1 MKRNKKIATSFKGV
15 FIIMSASLLVVT
27 VGIVALLAYIFNLTE
42 LLIIYLSPDLGWF
55 VILIWIVSSIVVGLL
70 CSFFFGKIIMKPVD
84 EMVYAMT
91 QLSEGVYD
99 ISVDLGNRNA
109 LKKLSDCLNILSKEL
124 KKNETLSND
133 FINNFSHELKTPLV
147 SIVGLIS
154 LMKQPNFPENKRL
167 EYLNII
173 EEEANRLASM
183 TTNILNLSKLENQSI
198 VSDKERYNISEQIRS
213 CVLLLEKKWE
223 KKNLEIDIAFDE
235 YYVYGNVDMLKH
247 VWLNLLD
254 NAIKFAFEKSKI
266 VINIEEDNKN
276 VNISIENEGE
286 SLTKEEIEL
295 IFQKFYRTKKGE
307 QKDGNGIGL
316 SVVRKI
322 IELHNGNINCECN
335 GNVVKFKIRL
345 AK

>member
-1 MKRNKKIATSFKGV
+1 MKRNKKIVTSFKGV
-15 FIIMSASLLVVT
+15 FIIMSAILLVVT

-154 LMKQPNFPENKRL
+154 LMKQPNFPEKKRL

-276 VNISIENEGE
+276 VNICIENEGE

-295 IFQKFYRTKKGE
+295 VFQKFYRTKKGE
-307 QKDGNGIGL
+307 EKEGNGIGL

-322 IELHNGNINCECN
+322 VELHNGDISCECN
-335 GNVVKFKIRL
+335 GNIVKFNVRL